1 MNYIYIMIVTS
12 AARDVD
18 DSCIAFCAAKA
29 KKNHFPAPK
38 NSLSGIEKALSS

>member
-1 MNYIYIMIVTS
+1 MIVTS

-29 KKNHFPAPK
+29 KKNTFLPLKTHCQVLRKLFPV
-38 NSLSGIEKALSS
+38 ERR